1 MSRSHRHLHSAGRQA
16 RQAVHRRLRLQRPHH
31 GTGACRERGR
41 ARMPYRARAQ
51 YRAREDPRTRV
62 TRFTTSHRRVLIGTS
77 GWTYDGW
84 RGPFYPKEVPR
95 REWLSYYASQ
105 FCTTEINSSFYR
117 TPALETVVTW
127 RNSTPPKFAFAWK
140 ASKFVTHWKR
150 LATNCK

>member
-1 MSRSHRHLHSAGRQA
+1 MLTALLGEPLAWTGLVFGMKSRK
-16 RQAVHRRLRLQRPHH
+16 
-31 GTGACRERGR
+31 
-41 ARMPYRARAQ
+41 YR
-51 YRAREDPRTRV
+51 TCKIM
-62 TRFTTSHRRVLIGTS
+62 IGTS

-84 RGPFYPKEVPR
+84 RGPFYPKEVPKR
-95 REWLSYYASQ
+95 LWLSYYASQ